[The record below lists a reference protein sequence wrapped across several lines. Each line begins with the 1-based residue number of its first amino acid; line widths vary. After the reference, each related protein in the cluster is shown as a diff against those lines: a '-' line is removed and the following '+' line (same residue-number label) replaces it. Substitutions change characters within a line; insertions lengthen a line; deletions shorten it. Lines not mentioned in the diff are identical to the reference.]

1 MVTSRA
7 EEVCIIFGV
16 SFLDAVP
23 VLPDVEFKIG
33 TGFKFRLQYIN
44 KRVNTQIRNVSED
57 WFRNVLN

>member
-33 TGFKFRLQYIN
+33 TGFKF
-44 KRVNTQIRNVSED
+44 
-57 WFRNVLN
+57 